1 MAIGQA
7 YLQTGGKNQSS
18 VHWDMI
24 AGMMESGEIWADGVK
39 IYEKGQFLLEK
50 S

>member
-7 YLQTGGKNQSS
+7 YAQCGGKNQSS

-24 AGMMESGEIWADGVK
+24 GNMKNGGEIFADDEL
-39 IYEKGQFLLEK
+39 IYRNGKFVF
-50 S
+50 